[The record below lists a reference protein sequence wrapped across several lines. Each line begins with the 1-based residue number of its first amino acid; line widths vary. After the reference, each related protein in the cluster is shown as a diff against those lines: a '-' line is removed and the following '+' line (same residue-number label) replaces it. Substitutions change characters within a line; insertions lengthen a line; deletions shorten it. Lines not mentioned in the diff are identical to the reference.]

1 MNAHPLPPARRPLAA
16 PTRRDRARPWLAA
29 GLSAL
34 LLAALTAIATPAA
47 AEPPARAGA
56 QSAQS
61 NPAKAK
67 AAAETAKPK
76 PKTAQAAKRQPR
88 KTSVGQAANP
98 LPVGA
103 MSMAPGAAQAESSAR
118 AVAFESGPG
127 VLGVSLR
134 TARQQQIKE
143 YVTEPV
149 ALVALAFDDLRFAPV
164 NKGDHVEV
172 NLANRIQFDGKA
184 DKVAPKSRRVA
195 DVIARI
201 LTDNPDTRL
210 RVLVHVDD
218 AGDAAANLRQSQKA
232 ADALRLYLISKGL
245 QSERV
250 TAVGRGAEAPL
261 SNKRADRF
269 RNKRVELQVEP
280 LTPPAPQPTAQTGP
294 APLPRVGALTL
305 PPSQAPGG
313 PTAPTPT
320 APAAGATDATSSTAA
335 TSAPVATQP
344 TGANP

>member
-16 PTRRDRARPWLAA
+16 PHHRGRALPWLAA

-34 LLAALTAIATPAA
+34 ILAALTAVAIPAA

-56 QSAQS
+56 QSAKS
-61 NPAKAK
+61 KPTKAK
-67 AAAETAKPK
+67 AETAK

-98 LPVGA
+98 LPVAA
-103 MSMAPGAAQAESSAR
+103 MPMAPGAAQAESSAR

-201 LTDNPDTRL
+201 LTDNPDTRV
-210 RVLVHVDD
+210 RVLVHIDD

-232 ADALRLYLISKGL
+232 ADAVRLHLISKGV

-269 RNKRVELQVEP
+269 RNKRVEIFIEP
-280 LTPPAPQPTAQTGP
+280 LTPPPAPQQPTQTAPSPLPRVSAFTPSAPQPTGP
-294 APLPRVGALTL
+294 
-305 PPSQAPGG
+305 S
-313 PTAPTPT
+313 PTT
-320 APAAGATDATSSTAA
+320 PAAGAA
-335 TSAPVATQP
+335 VATGSP
-344 TGANP
+344 ATTPSPGAAEPMGANP